1 MISKEKERQENMN
14 ISEIEKLTFEYG
26 EGWAM
31 AHVQR
36 LLKLIDLIGVDLD
49 YDVQA
54 MQWAVY
60 LHDWGAFPKYSQP
73 GCEHAL
79 RSKQVAKREILPNV
93 DLPDKMKTIILEA
106 IELHD
111 FRDKRPVTSNEA
123 LLLREADFLDFLGVI
138 GIARE
143 FARGPKD
150 LQKTYKQ
157 LLSRKEGIKDRFTIP
172 NAQRIARE
180 RLARMDEFFK
190 DLQEESF
197 GYL

>member
-1 MISKEKERQENMN
+1 MN

-26 EGWAM
+26 EGWAV

-36 LLKLIDLIGVDLD
+36 LLKLIEQIGVDLE

-54 MQWAVY
+54 MRWAVY

-79 RSKQVAKREILPNV
+79 RSKQIAEIDILPNV
-93 DLPDKMKTIILEA
+93 DLPAQMKAIILEA

-111 FRDKRPVTSNEA
+111 FRDKRPVNSNEA

-150 LQKTYKQ
+150 LQKTYQ
-157 LLSRKEGIKDRFTIP
+157 QILSRKEQIKDRFTIP
-172 NAQRIARE
+172 QARELAKE

-190 DLQEESF
+190 YLLEESF